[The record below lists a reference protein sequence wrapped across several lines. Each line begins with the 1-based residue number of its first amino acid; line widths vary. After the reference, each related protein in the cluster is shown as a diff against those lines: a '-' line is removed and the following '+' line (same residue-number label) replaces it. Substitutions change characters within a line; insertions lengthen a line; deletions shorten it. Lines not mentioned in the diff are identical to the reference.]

1 MVRVFISYSHKDED
15 LRAELVSH
23 LSLLRRQGA
32 IHPWDDRQIAPGIDI
47 DVEIISRLDE
57 AEVILLL
64 VSADFLASEYCA
76 DEVARAMQRHMQG
89 TARVIPVILRPCDW
103 HEAPF
108 GNLKALPNDGKPVVK
123 HASHDDGFL
132 EIAQAVRQVSDPSR
146 LSTRPVGKPDFPS
159 VTQPRPIQ
167 PKPHSSNLNIRRN
180 FTDRDRQNFINEEFK
195 YISDFFEN
203 SLNELQLKNRGL
215 EGDFHRLNVH
225 SFEVRVFVD
234 GQEKGRCG
242 IWIDSRLG
250 SDNILFSSGGVNT
263 MSSHEES
270 ISVGDDGY
278 ELFLK
283 AMGMSWLGQ
292 MHGKDLNHLTREEAA
307 EYLWSLLIERFK

>member
-47 DVEIISRLDE
+47 DVDIINHLDE
-57 AEVILLL
+57 ADVILLL
-64 VSADFLASEYCA
+64 VSADFLASDYCA
-76 DEVARAMQRHMQG
+76 DEAARAMQRHKEG

-108 GNLKALPNDGKPVVK
+108 GKLKALPNDGEPVVK
-123 HASHDDGFL
+123 HASRDDGFL
-132 EIAQAVRQVSDPSR
+132 EIAQAVRQVSNPSR
-146 LSTRPVGKPDFPS
+146 HSTRLEGKPDFS
-159 VTQPRPIQ
+159 SATQPRPIQ

-180 FTDRDRQNFINEEFK
+180 FTDRDRHNFINEEFK

-203 SLNELQLKNRGL
+203 SLNELQLRNRGL
-215 EGDFHRLNVH
+215 EGDFHRLNAY

-250 SDNILFSSGGVNT
+250 PDNILFSSRGVDV
-263 MSSHEES
+263 SGYEEL
-270 ISVGDDGY
+270 ISVDDDGY
-278 ELFLK
+278 KLFLK
-283 AMGMSWLGQ
+283 ATGMTWFGQ
-292 MHGKDLNHLTREEAA
+292 MHGKDLNQLTREEAA